1 MGKLMKLKHRQNV
14 ECEKFLKS
22 ENITENSI
30 I

>member
-14 ECEKFLKS
+14 ECEKFLKI